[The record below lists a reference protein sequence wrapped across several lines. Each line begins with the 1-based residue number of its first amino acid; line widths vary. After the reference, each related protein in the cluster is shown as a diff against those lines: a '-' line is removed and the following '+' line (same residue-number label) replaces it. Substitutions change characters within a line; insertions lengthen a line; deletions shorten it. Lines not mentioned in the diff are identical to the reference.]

1 MKELTNTPQ
10 PNRLYMVEFL
20 RIFFLF
26 FIILGHIMERFP
38 MIKSSVFNFF
48 ETQAMNGW
56 FGVEF
61 FFIIG
66 GFFLYARIKKSDDAW
81 SLIKKTYVRLFP
93 ALMFI
98 FLLLVCCGLTKI
110 QKLPMILTLTTGLT
124 IPGEVTG
131 WGDWYVGAYFWASA
145 LFVSLFV
152 LNRKQ
157 AFLWTFILMYLTL
170 CLKFNAPYEGWMK
183 TYYTIVGNQIIRAI
197 YSMGLGITAAFVS
210 DKVSIKNNLSTQYIF
225 TAIEIICLISIFGY
239 IIYPKIYTF
248 NFWEIEIV
256 FAILMISIKS
266 SYGYIST
273 ILNRCSKIQ
282 YISRYTYS
290 IFLGHIIP
298 IRLLLSS
305 PNKFSLS
312 ESNCALLIFGGAIVI
327 GIIEYHLIE
336 QKLVPYLKKY
346 FKENS

>member
-1 MKELTNTPQ
+1 MNELTIAPQ
-10 PNRLYMVEFL
+10 PRKLYMVEFL
-20 RIFFLF
+20 RVFFIF
-26 FIILGHIMERFP
+26 FIILGHIMEKFSTIR
-38 MIKSSVFNFF
+38 SAVFNFF
-48 ETQAMNGW
+48 ETQAMKGG

-66 GFFLYARIKKSDDAW
+66 GFFLYERMKKSNDAW

-93 ALMFI
+93 TLMFV
-98 FLLLVCCGLTKI
+98 FLLCVCYGLVKI

-145 LFVSLFV
+145 LFVGLFV

-157 AFLWTFILMYLTL
+157 AFLWTFIFMYLTV
-170 CLKFNAPYEGWMK
+170 CLKFHAPYDGWMK
-183 TYYTIVGNQIIRAI
+183 TYYTIVGNQFIRAI
-197 YSMGLGITAAFVS
+197 YSMGLGITAAFIS
-210 DKVSIKNNLSTQYIF
+210 DKVSAKNNVSTQCIF
-225 TAIEIICLISIFGY
+225 TAIEIICLISVFGY

-248 NFWEIEIV
+248 NFWEMEIV
-256 FAILMISIKS
+256 FAILMISIKL
-266 SYGYIST
+266 SYGYLST
-273 ILNRCSKIQ
+273 ILNRYSKIQ
-282 YISRYTYS
+282 YVSRYTYS
-290 IFLGHIIP
+290 IFLGHIVP

-305 PNKFSLS
+305 PNKFGLS
-312 ESNCALLIFGGAIVI
+312 ESNCALLIFEGAIVI
-327 GIIEYHLIE
+327 GIMEYHLIE